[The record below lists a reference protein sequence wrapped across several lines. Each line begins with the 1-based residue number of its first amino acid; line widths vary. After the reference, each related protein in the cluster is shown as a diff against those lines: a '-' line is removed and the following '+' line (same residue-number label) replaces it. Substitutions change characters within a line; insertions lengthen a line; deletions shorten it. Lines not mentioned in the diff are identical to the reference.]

1 MQKSTLMT
9 VRQVA
14 AALGESP
21 STVTRR
27 IEAGTLAAEK
37 MDGRRGMF
45 LIARIDV
52 EQLIAARAEELRA
65 EIQRL
70 EDSTSDTEPAA

>member
-1 MQKSTLMT
+1 MT
-9 VRQVA
+9 VSQVA

-21 STVTRR
+21 STIARR
-27 IEAGTLAAEK
+27 VQDGTLPAER

-45 LIARIDV
+45 LIARDHV
-52 EQLIAARAEELRA
+52 DLLIAERTDALRA

-70 EDSTSDTEPAA
+70 EESTSDTEPAA